1 MVKLLSAFAPA
12 KINLFLRVVGRRGD
26 GYHELDSLF
35 VPITLGDR
43 IAIEVRDGRPGAV
56 SIRGRLGSAPA
67 DDRNLAVRAARAFVA
82 EFGFEREIVIELD
95 KNVPS
100 GAGLGGG
107 SSDAGAVLRMLEE
120 TARLPGLALPPA
132 LSDRL
137 IRVAATLGADV
148 PFFLLPTPA
157 RVHGIGEKIVP
168 VAFSDDPPLVVAV
181 PPLEA
186 PTALVYRDLKSSDW
200 SGPAADGEV
209 ASLLAGDYRPDH
221 MVNDLAK
228 PAFARWPEIGRL
240 KSRLERLNAR
250 AAAMTGSGGGVF
262 AIFKT
267 FDEASAA
274 AAELRRLEPEARV
287 FTATIWRQ

>member
-12 KINLFLRVVGRRGD
+12 KLNLFLRVVGRRDD

-43 IAIEVRDGRPGAV
+43 VAIEVRDGRPGAV
-56 SIRGRLGSAPA
+56 SIRGKLGSAPA
-67 DDRNLAVRAARAFVA
+67 DDRNLAVRAARAFVD

-95 KNVPS
+95 KSVPS

-107 SSDAGAVLRMLEE
+107 SSDAGAVLRMLAE
-120 TARLPGLALPPA
+120 TARLPGLAPPTS
-132 LSDRL
+132 SDRL
-137 IRVAATLGADV
+137 IKIAATLGADV
-148 PFFLLPTPA
+148 PFFLHPTPA
-157 RVHGIGEKIVP
+157 RVRGIGERIVP
-168 VAFSDDPPLVVAV
+168 VAFADDPPLVVAV
-181 PPLEA
+181 PPIEA
-186 PTALVYRDLKSSDW
+186 PTALVYRDLKPSEW
-200 SGPAADGEV
+200 SGPVADSAL

-221 MVNDLAK
+221 LVNDLAK
-228 PAFARWPEIGRL
+228 PAVARWPEIGRL

-250 AAAMTGSGGGVF
+250 AATMTGSGAGVF

-267 FDEASAA
+267 FDEASTAA
-274 AAELRRLEPEARV
+274 AKLRRLEPDARV

>member
-1 MVKLLSAFAPA
+1 MVKLLSDFAPA
-12 KINLFLRVVGRRGD
+12 KINLFLRVVGRRDD

-56 SIRGRLGSAPA
+56 SIRGKLGSAPA
-67 DDRNLAVRAARAFVA
+67 DDRNLAVRAARAFVD

-107 SSDAGAVLRMLEE
+107 SSDAGSVLRMLAA
-120 TARLPGLALPPA
+120 TARLPSLAPA
-132 LSDRL
+132 AAFSHRL
-137 IRVAATLGADV
+137 IRLAATLGADV
-148 PFFLLPTPA
+148 PFFLQPTPA
-157 RVHGIGEKIVP
+157 RVRGIGEKIVP
-168 VAFSDDPPLVVAV
+168 VELADDPPLVVAV
-181 PPLEA
+181 PPIEA
-186 PTALVYRDLKSSDW
+186 PTALVYRDLKPSDW
-200 SGPAADGEV
+200 SGPAADSEI
-209 ASLLAGDYRPDH
+209 ASLLAGDYCPDH
-221 MVNDLAK
+221 LVNDLAK
-228 PAFARWPEIGRL
+228 PAVARWPQIGRL

-250 AAAMTGSGGGVF
+250 AAAMTGSGAGVF

-267 FDEASAA
+267 FDEASEAA
-274 AAELRRLEPEARV
+274 IELRRMEPEARV

>member
-12 KINLFLRVVGRRGD
+12 KINLFLRVVGRRDD

-43 IAIEVRDGRPGAV
+43 IALEVRDGRSGAV
-56 SIRGRLGSAPA
+56 SIRGKLGSAPA
-67 DDRNLAVRAARAFVA
+67 DDRNLAVRAARAFVD
-82 EFGFEREIVIELD
+82 EFGFDREIVIELD

-107 SSDAGAVLRMLEE
+107 SSDAGVVLRMLAAM
-120 TARLPGLALPPA
+120 ARLPGLTPEAA
-132 LSDRL
+132 FSDKL
-137 IRVAATLGADV
+137 IKLAEALGADV
-148 PFFLLPTPA
+148 PFFLQPTPA
-157 RVHGIGEKIVP
+157 RVRGIGEKIVP
-168 VAFSDDPPLVVAV
+168 VEFADNPPLVVAV
-181 PPLEA
+181 PPIEA
-186 PTALVYRDLKSSDW
+186 PTALVYRDLKPSDW
-200 SGPAADGEV
+200 SGPAADSEI

-221 MVNDLAK
+221 LVNDLAK
-228 PAFARWPEIGRL
+228 PAIARWPQIGRL

-250 AAAMTGSGGGVF
+250 AAAMTGSGAGVF

-267 FDEASAA
+267 FDEASVAA
-274 AAELRRLEPEARV
+274 TELRRLEPEAHV